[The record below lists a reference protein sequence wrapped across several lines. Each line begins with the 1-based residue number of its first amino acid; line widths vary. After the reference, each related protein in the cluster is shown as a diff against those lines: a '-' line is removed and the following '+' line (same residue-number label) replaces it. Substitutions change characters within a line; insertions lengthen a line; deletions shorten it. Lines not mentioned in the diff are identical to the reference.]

1 MMNIL
6 KKTIDFFLVQIISFY
21 QNIPSIW
28 YNLKIILNIP
38 VKKIIK
44 TSSVSGNVALVASFQ
59 KNASAPFNAMLK
71 ELRDRGFKI
80 LLVSNSKLSVEFN
93 FWLVKRVDIL
103 IVRDNIGRDFGAY
116 KCGFL
121 YLNSEGYLK
130 KISNLLLLNDS
141 IIFPI
146 IDTKYFWN
154 RFLNIKS
161 DLVGVYENFFP
172 KYHLQS
178 FFLLFNFNLI
188 NSEHLLLFWKKY
200 ANWNSRRHVIY
211 SGEVKLSQ
219 FLKKK
224 GFKLSAL
231 VNATIFKN
239 FENIIKKSIRPLY
252 IYQPLKKI
260 NRYNFIE
267 KIGEKLETTNCSH
280 TLWEISISLFK
291 IPILKKDLIIQNTAR
306 LFDIV
311 SVCVNYRLKIS
322 ILEIIDFYK
331 YKKIPVELSFWEKL
345 MLRLG
350 LK

>member
-1 MMNIL
+1 MFSIL
-6 KKTIDFFLVQIISFY
+6 KKIIIFFPVQIIIFY

-38 VKKIIK
+38 VEKIVK
-44 TSSVSGNVALVASFQ
+44 TSSVSGKVALVASFQ
-59 KNASAPFNAMLK
+59 KNASASFDAMLK
-71 ELRDRGFKI
+71 ELRARGFKI

-93 FWLVKRVDIL
+93 FWLMKRVDIL
-103 IVRDNIGRDFGAY
+103 IVRENIGRDFGAY

-121 YLNSEGYLK
+121 YLNSKGYLK

-146 IDTKYFWN
+146 INTKYFWN
-154 RFLNIKS
+154 RFLNIRS

-188 NSEHLLLFWKKY
+188 NSEHLLLFWRKY
-200 ANWNSRRHVIY
+200 ANWNSRRHALY

-231 VNATIFKN
+231 VNPMIFAN
-239 FENIIKKSIRPLY
+239 FENKIKKSQKLLY
-252 IYQPLKKI
+252 IFNPLEKI
-260 NRYNFIE
+260 DKNNFA
-267 KIGEKLETTNCSH
+267 KIGEKLEYSNCSH
-280 TLWEISISLFK
+280 TLWEISISLLK
-291 IPILKKDLIIQNTAR
+291 IPILKKDLIIKKTAR
-306 LFDIV
+306 LFDIIR
-311 SVCVNYRLKIS
+311 VCVNYRLKIS
-322 ILEIIDFYK
+322 ILEIIDIYK
-331 YKKIPVELSFWEKL
+331 YKKIHVELSFWEKL
-345 MLRLG
+345 MIRLD